1 MGPDLDET
9 LMETEEELKISLVDF
24 SEEEVSR
31 KLIRCKE
38 CNRQRFNH
46 PGGIRNFGQGKC
58 TGLVRLELGS
68 KELKADD
75 LRVAKERETT
85 RGTKRTSTSDIDESN
100 SKRLKQT
107 ATENSGNSQEMM
119 FQMMMKMM
127 QQNDQQ
133 RKEDRDDRIKEREL
147 ELKARELEM
156 KRQEEILKSLTS
168 NQPSGRDSEREDFK
182 IPSPPTWS
190 RLESFNA
197 YRSNVEAWDKAY
209 FTSKPFK
216 KNQLLLES
224 LKNNLEHEG
233 LNHFIV
239 NEIIENTEIKKDEEL
254 VTIILDKV
262 AGFANETTW
271 KVNADLVKVFYNFKQ
286 EDGETPKQYLMRF
299 ELLEAKLRN
308 HKAGIENT
316 FLANV
321 FLYRSN
327 LTESDKKNVMSGCK
341 LNDKDNVLKDI
352 KASFR
357 DLTAN
362 ENKEKDIKITLYGDR
377 GRSEFRENRN

>member
-1 MGPDLDET
+1 MGQ
-9 LMETEEELKISLVDF
+9 SLLHQQTIQ
-24 SEEEVSR
+24 E
-31 KLIRCKE
+31 K
-38 CNRQRFNH
+38 
-46 PGGIRNFGQGKC
+46 P
-58 TGLVRLELGS
+58 T
-68 KELKADD
+68 
-75 LRVAKERETT
+75 VA
-85 RGTKRTSTSDIDESN
+85 
-100 SKRLKQT
+100 
-107 ATENSGNSQEMM
+107 
-119 FQMMMKMM
+119 
-127 QQNDQQ
+127 
-133 RKEDRDDRIKEREL
+133 RIFE
-147 ELKARELEM
+147 
-156 KRQEEILKSLTS
+156 
-168 NQPSGRDSEREDFK
+168 
-182 IPSPPTWS
+182 
-190 RLESFNA
+190 
-197 YRSNVEAWDKAY
+197 
-209 FTSKPFK
+209 
-216 KNQLLLES
+216 
-224 LKNNLEHEG
+224 EHEG

-362 ENKEKDIKITLYGDR
+362 ENKIKKYKNYSLW
-377 GRSEFRENRN
+377 